1 MQVNKVWCW
10 AWIAGLLIAA
20 TPAREATAQSE
31 PYPSRPVRLISD
43 SAPGSSPDVGLRIV
57 AEGLSQHWGQQV
69 VVVNHPG
76 ASGAISARVAAEA
89 APDGYTLYAPA
100 LSTFLTLPGRAP
112 NLPLMLPRD
121 FIPIGFTFDQ
131 PMSIGA
137 SPTLGV
143 NTLPELIALAKTKP
157 GAISYSVAGVGRM
170 THLTGELLQIRADI
184 KLQMVPYTGGAAQ
197 ALSDIIAGRISMI
210 VEGYAGMAGIYQAGS
225 LKALAV
231 GSAQRLPGVPH
242 IPTFAET
249 LPGFVAAGWQVVVA
263 PKGTS
268 ETIINKVTADLR
280 QVLSKP
286 DMVSRL
292 EARGSFPRPR
302 TPAETEVFV
311 REQQQLWKPA
321 MERIASQTQ

>member
-1 MQVNKVWCW
+1 M
-10 AWIAGLLIAA
+10 A
-20 TPAREATAQSE
+20 AREAVAQTE
-31 PYPSRPVRLISD
+31 PYPSKPVRLVSD

-57 AEGLSQHWGQQV
+57 AEGLAQHWGQQV

-76 ASGAISARVAAEA
+76 ASGAISARVASEA
-89 APDGYTLYAPA
+89 LPDGYTLYAPA

-131 PMSIGA
+131 PMSVGA

-231 GSAQRLPGVPH
+231 GSAQRLPGAPH
-242 IPTFAET
+242 IPTLAET

-268 ETIINKVTADLR
+268 EAIVNKMAVDLR
-280 QVLSKP
+280 QVLTKP

-292 EARGSFPRPR
+292 EARGSFIRPM
-302 TPAETEVFV
+302 TPAETEAFV

>member
-1 MQVNKVWCW
+1 MRT
-10 AWIAGLLIAA
+10 AWRWSLIAGLFWLAA
-20 TPAREATAQSE
+20 APTEAAAQADT
-31 PYPSRPVRLISD
+31 YPNKPVRFISD

-57 AEGLSQHWGQQV
+57 AEGLAQHWGQQA

-76 ASGAISARVAAEA
+76 ASGAISARVAAEST
-89 APDGYTLYAPA
+89 PDGYTLFAPA

-231 GSAQRLPGVPH
+231 GSAQRLREAPH
-242 IPTFAET
+242 IPTVAET

-263 PKGTS
+263 PNGTPQA
-268 ETIINKVTADLR
+268 IINKVSADLR
-280 QVLSKP
+280 EVLSKP
-286 DMVSRL
+286 EMVSRL
-292 EARGSFPRPR
+292 SARGSYPR
-302 TPAETEVFV
+302 TMTAAETEKFV

-321 MERIASQTQ
+321 MERIAAQSN

>member
-1 MQVNKVWCW
+1 MKVGRYWSLL
-10 AWIAGLLIAA
+10 AGLLVLTAAA
-20 TPAREATAQSE
+20 TEAAAQAES
-31 PYPSRPVRLISD
+31 YPSRPVRLISD

-57 AEGLSQHWGQQV
+57 AEALSQHWGQQV

-76 ASGAISARVAAEA
+76 ASGAISARVASES

-112 NLPLMLPRD
+112 NLPLILPRD
-121 FIPIGFTFDQ
+121 FMPIGFTFDQ

-143 NTLPELIALAKTKP
+143 NTLPELIALAKSKP

-197 ALSDIIAGRISMI
+197 ALSDIIAGRIAMI
-210 VEGYAGMAGIYQAGS
+210 VEGYAGMAGVYQAGS

-231 GSAQRLPGVPH
+231 GSAQRLPGAPH
-242 IPTFAET
+242 IPTVAET
-249 LPGFVAAGWQVVVA
+249 LPGFVAAGWQVFAA
-263 PKGTS
+263 PNGTS
-268 ETIINKVTADLR
+268 QEIVNKVSADLR
-280 QVLSKP
+280 HVLTRP
-286 DMVSRL
+286 ETVERL
-292 EARGSFPRPR
+292 STRGSFPRPM
-302 TPAETEVFV
+302 TPAETEAFV
-311 REQQQLWKPA
+311 RDQQQLWKPA

>member
-1 MQVNKVWCW
+1 MSAGWRWC
-10 AWIAGLLIAA
+10 AIVCLLWL
-20 TPAREATAQSE
+20 ATAPIEAAAQADI
-31 PYPSRPVRLISD
+31 YPNKPVRFISD

-57 AEGLSQHWGQQV
+57 AEALSQHWRQQV

-121 FIPIGFTFDQ
+121 FVPIGFTFDQ

-137 SPTLGV
+137 SHTLGI
-143 NTLPELIALAKTKP
+143 NTLPELIALAKSRP
-157 GAISYSVAGVGRM
+157 GAITYSVAGVGRM
-170 THLTGELLQIRADI
+170 THLTGELLQMRADI

-231 GSAQRLPGVPH
+231 GSAERLPGVPD
-242 IPTFAET
+242 IPTVAET

-263 PKGTS
+263 PNGTPGPIVS
-268 ETIINKVTADLR
+268 QVSKDLR
-280 QVLSKP
+280 HVLTTP
-286 DMVSRL
+286 DTMSRL
-292 EARGSFPRPR
+292 VARGSYPRPM
-302 TPAETEVFV
+302 TPAEAESFV

-321 MERIASQTQ
+321 MERIAN

>member
-1 MQVNKVWCW
+1 MTRTWR
-10 AWIAGLLIAA
+10 LFLIAWLLFFGA
-20 TPAREATAQSE
+20 PPSGAAAQDA
-31 PYPSRPVRLISD
+31 YPSKPIRIISD
-43 SAPGSSPDVGLRIV
+43 SAAGSSPDVGLRVV

-121 FIPIGFTFDQ
+121 FVPIGFTFDQ

-143 NTLPELIALAKTKP
+143 STLPELIALAKTKP
-157 GAISYSVAGVGRM
+157 GQISYSVAGVGRM

-197 ALSDIIAGRISMI
+197 ALSDIVAGRIAMI
-210 VEGYAGMAGIYQAGS
+210 VEGYAGMAGIYQAGT

-231 GSAQRLPGVPH
+231 GSAQRLREAPQ

-249 LPGFVAAGWQVVVA
+249 IPGFVAAGWQVVVA
-263 PKGTS
+263 PNGTS
-268 ETIINKVTADLR
+268 DAVVRKVSEDLR
-280 QVLSKP
+280 QVLGKP
-286 DMVSRL
+286 EMVERL
-292 EARGSFPRPR
+292 SARGSYPRLM
-302 TPAETEVFV
+302 TPAETESFV
-311 REQQQLWKPA
+311 RAQQQQWKPA
-321 MERIASQTQ
+321 MERIASQTK

>member
-1 MQVNKVWCW
+1 MKIGGRWFLM
-10 AWIAGLLIAA
+10 AGLLWLAA
-20 TPAREATAQSE
+20 APEQAAAQAD
-31 PYPSRPVRLISD
+31 YPNKPVRFISD

-69 VVVNHPG
+69 VVENRPG
-76 ASGAISARVAAEA
+76 ASGAISARAAAEA
-89 APDGYTLYAPA
+89 PPDGYTLYAPA

-157 GAISYSVAGVGRM
+157 GVLSYSVAGVGRM

-231 GSAQRLPGVPH
+231 GSAQRLPGATH
-242 IPTFAET
+242 IPTVAET

-263 PKGTS
+263 PNGTS
-268 ETIINKVTADLR
+268 QAIVNKVATDLR
-280 QVLSKP
+280 QVLTNP
-286 DMVSRL
+286 QMIERL
-292 EARGSFPRPR
+292 ATRGSFTRPM
-302 TPAETEVFV
+302 TPAETEAFV
-311 REQQQLWKPA
+311 RDQQQLWKPA
-321 MERIASQTQ
+321 MERIASQAR

>member
-1 MQVNKVWCW
+1 MTRTWRVSL
-10 AWIAGLLIAA
+10 IAGLLFL
-20 TPAREATAQSE
+20 ATAWNAAVAQDA
-31 PYPSRPVRLISD
+31 YPSKPIRIISD
-43 SAPGSSPDVGLRIV
+43 SAAGSSPDVGLRIV

-121 FIPIGFTFDQ
+121 FVPIGFTFDQ

-157 GAISYSVAGVGRM
+157 GQISYSVAGVGRM

-197 ALSDIIAGRISMI
+197 ALSDIVAGRISMI
-210 VEGYAGMAGIYQAGS
+210 VEGYAGMAGIYQAGT

-242 IPTFAET
+242 IPTFGET

-263 PKGTS
+263 PNGTS
-268 ETIINKVTADLR
+268 PSIISKVSEDVR
-280 QVLSKP
+280 QVLSRP
-286 DMVSRL
+286 EMIERL
-292 EARGSFPRPR
+292 SGRGSYPRPM
-302 TPAETEVFV
+302 TPAETESFV
-311 REQQQLWKPA
+311 RAQQQLWKPA
-321 MERIASQTQ
+321 MERIASQAN

>member
-1 MQVNKVWCW
+1 MKT
-10 AWIAGLLIAA
+10 AWRWSSIVGLLWLAA
-20 TPAREATAQSE
+20 APTEAAAQADG
-31 PYPSRPVRLISD
+31 YPNKPVRIISD
-43 SAPGSSPDVGLRIV
+43 SAPGSSPDVGLRVI
-57 AEGLSQHWGQQV
+57 AEALSQHWGQQV

-100 LSTFLTLPGRAP
+100 LSTFLALPGRAP

-121 FIPIGFTFDQ
+121 FMPIGFTFDQ

-143 NTLPELIALAKTKP
+143 STLPELIALAKSRP
-157 GAISYSVAGVGRM
+157 GEISYSVAGVGRM
-170 THLTGELLQIRADI
+170 THLTGELLQMRADI

-225 LKALAV
+225 IKPLAV
-231 GSAQRLPGVPH
+231 GSAQRLLEALN
-242 IPTFAET
+242 IPTAAET

-263 PKGTS
+263 PNGTL
-268 ETIINKVTADLR
+268 ETIVTKVGMDLR
-280 QVLSKP
+280 QVLTKP
-286 DMVSRL
+286 DTVGRL
-292 EARGSFPRPR
+292 AARGSYTRPM
-302 TPAETEVFV
+302 TANETENFV
-311 REQQQLWKPA
+311 REQQKLWKPA
-321 MERIASQTQ
+321 MERIAN

>member
-1 MQVNKVWCW
+1 MSAAWRWCSIACLWLAAAPTEAAAQADIYPNK
-10 AWIAGLLIAA
+10 
-20 TPAREATAQSE
+20 
-31 PYPSRPVRLISD
+31 PVRFISN

-57 AEGLSQHWGQQV
+57 AEALSQHWGQQV

-121 FIPIGFTFDQ
+121 FVPIGFTFDQ
-131 PMSIGA
+131 PMSIGV
-137 SPTLGV
+137 SHTLGI
-143 NTLPELIALAKTKP
+143 NTLPELIALAKSRP
-157 GAISYSVAGVGRM
+157 GAITYSVAGVGRM
-170 THLTGELLQIRADI
+170 THLTGELLQMRADI

-225 LKALAV
+225 IRALAV
-231 GSAQRLPGVPH
+231 GSAERLPGVPN
-242 IPTFAET
+242 IPTVAET

-263 PKGTS
+263 PNGTPEPIAS
-268 ETIINKVTADLR
+268 QVSKDLR
-280 QVLSKP
+280 QVLTNP
-286 DMVSRL
+286 DTMSRL
-292 EARGSFPRPR
+292 VARGSYPRPM
-302 TPAETEVFV
+302 TPTEAESFV

-321 MERIASQTQ
+321 MERIAN

>member
-1 MQVNKVWCW
+1 MTRPWRVSL
-10 AWIAGLLIAA
+10 IAGFVLFAA
-20 TPAREATAQSE
+20 SPTGAGAQDA
-31 PYPSRPVRLISD
+31 YPSKPIRIISD
-43 SAPGSSPDVGLRIV
+43 SAAGSSPDVGLRIV

-89 APDGYTLYAPA
+89 APDGTTLFAPA

-143 NTLPELIALAKTKP
+143 STLPELIALAKARP
-157 GAISYSVAGVGRM
+157 GQISYSVAGVGRM
-170 THLTGELLQIRADI
+170 THLTGELLQLRADI

-197 ALSDIIAGRISMI
+197 ALSDIVAGRIAMI
-210 VEGYAGMAGIYQAGS
+210 VEGYAGMAGIYQAGT

-263 PKGTS
+263 PNGTS
-268 ETIINKVTADLR
+268 PAIISKVSQGLR
-280 QVLSKP
+280 QVLSRP
-286 DMVSRL
+286 EMIERL
-292 EARGSFPRPR
+292 SGRGSYPRPM
-302 TPAETEVFV
+302 TPAQTESFV

-321 MERIASQTQ
+321 MERIAGQTN